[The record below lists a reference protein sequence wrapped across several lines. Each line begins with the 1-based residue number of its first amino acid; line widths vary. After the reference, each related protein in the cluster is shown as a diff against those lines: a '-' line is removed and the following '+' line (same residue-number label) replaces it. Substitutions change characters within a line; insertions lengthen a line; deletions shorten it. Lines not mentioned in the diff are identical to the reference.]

1 MLLRE
6 AAKEGKQMAFE
17 ELKSRQ
23 GVMWGSGP
31 FEKIADTISD
41 LHETVTDRL
50 QPGPGSKWLDLGCGT
65 GAVAERAAAQG
76 AEVTGID
83 LAPVLIETAKQRADR
98 LGLDIDYRVGDVERL
113 EVDDHAY
120 DVVSSVVGTMF
131 APDHQAVASEL
142 ARVTKPGGRLGL
154 ANWTAEGGV
163 GRMFGMMKPFAP
175 PPPEGAGNQFD
186 WGREDYVR
194 ERLGDAFDLD
204 FERHVSNYR
213 VPSGEEYWAFYSANY
228 GPTRTLAE
236 SLDDDRRAEFQEAWV
251 DFFES
256 NYSSN
261 GGIDHDREWLLVLG
275 TRR

>member
-1 MLLRE
+1 
-6 AAKEGKQMAFE
+6 MAFE

-41 LHETVTDRL
+41 LHEGVTARL
-50 QPGPGSKWLDLGCGT
+50 EPKPGVKWLDLGCGT
-65 GAVAERAAAQG
+65 GAVAERAAGQG

-83 LAPVLIETAKQRADR
+83 LAPVLIETAKQRAAER
-98 LGLDIDYRVGDVERL
+98 GLDIDYRVGDVERL
-113 EVDDHAY
+113 EVGDHAY

-154 ANWTAEGGV
+154 ANWTLEGGV
-163 GRMFGMMKPFAP
+163 GAMFGMMKPFQP
-175 PPPEGAGNQFD
+175 RPPEGVGNQFD
-186 WGREDYVR
+186 WGREEYVQK
-194 ERLGDAFDLD
+194 RLGDAFELEC
-204 FERHVSNYR
+204 ERHVSHYR
-213 VPSGEEYWAFYSANY
+213 VSSGEEYWRFYSANY
-228 GPTRTLAE
+228 GPTKTLAD
-236 SLDDDRRAEFQEAWV
+236 SLDDDRREEFHQAWV

-256 NYSSN
+256 NYGSN
-261 GGIDHDREWLLVLG
+261 GAIDHDREWLFVYG

>member
-1 MLLRE
+1 
-6 AAKEGKQMAFE
+6 MAFE
-17 ELKSRQ
+17 ELKTKQS
-23 GVMWGSGP
+23 VMWGSGP

-41 LHETVTDRL
+41 LHETVADRL
-50 QPGPGSKWLDLGCGT
+50 QPAPGIKWLDLGCGT
-65 GAVAERAAAQG
+65 GAVAERAAARG

-83 LAPVLIETAKQRADR
+83 LAPVLIETAKQRAEQR
-98 LGLDIDYRVGDVERL
+98 GLDIDYRVGDVERL

-163 GRMFGMMKPFAP
+163 GKMFGMMKPFAP
-175 PPPEGAGNQFD
+175 PPPKGAGNQFD

-194 ERLGDAFDLD
+194 ERLGDAFELE
-204 FERHVSNYR
+204 FERHVSHYR
-213 VPSGEEYWAFYSANY
+213 VPSGEEYWAFYSSNY

-236 SLDDDRRAEFQEAWV
+236 SLDDGRREEFHQAWI

-256 NYSSN
+256 TYGSN
-261 GGIDHDREWLLVLG
+261 GEIDHDREWLLVYG